1 MFGLG
6 MQELLV
12 ILVIAL
18 IVVGP
23 KQLPEIAKSLGRGLA
38 EFKRT
43 ADEFQSTVLADVRH
57 DPSPSP
63 LSRAA
68 RSQGRALGI
77 ERAEEGVADVPEV
90 LEPGTPVPAAQSEG
104 QPPMSSSTVLEVS
117 PLAEH
122 SQRPPAS

>member
-23 KQLPEIAKSLGRGLA
+23 KKLPEIAKSLGRGLA

-43 ADEFQSTVLADVRH
+43 TDEFSSSLLLAEGQAAPHARPTPV
-57 DPSPSP
+57 S
-63 LSRAA
+63 SR
-68 RSQGRALGI
+68 RQGRAPGI
-77 ERAEEGVADVPEV
+77 ERADEEVGLEAEV
-90 LEPGTPVPAAQSEG
+90 LEPSER
-104 QPPMSSSTVLEVS
+104 V
-117 PLAEH
+117 
-122 SQRPPAS
+122 R

>member
-23 KQLPEIAKSLGRGLA
+23 KKLPDIAKSLGRGLA

-43 ADEFQSTVLADVRH
+43 ADEFQSALLADVR
-57 DPSPSP
+57 PETSPPP
-63 LSRAA
+63 LSRAP
-68 RSQGRALGI
+68 RSRGRAPGI
-77 ERAEEGVADVPEV
+77 ERAEEGLEDAPET
-90 LEPGTPVPAAQSEG
+90 LEPGTPV
-104 QPPMSSSTVLEVS
+104 
-117 PLAEH
+117 
-122 SQRPPAS
+122 R

>member
-23 KQLPEIAKSLGRGLA
+23 KKLPDIAKSLGRGLA

-43 ADEFQSTVLADVRH
+43 AEEFQSTMLADGRA
-57 DPSPSP
+57 DPSPPP
-63 LSRAA
+63 LSRAPRLRGLA
-68 RSQGRALGI
+68 PGI
-77 ERAEEGVADVPEV
+77 ERAEEGVEDTSET
-90 LEPGTPVPAAQSEG
+90 LEPGERV
-104 QPPMSSSTVLEVS
+104 
-117 PLAEH
+117 
-122 SQRPPAS
+122 R

>member
-23 KQLPEIAKSLGRGLA
+23 QKLPELAKSLGRGLA

-43 ADEFQSTVLADVRH
+43 ADEFQSTMLADVQSEPR
-57 DPSPSP
+57 PWTLSLSPRGNA
-63 LSRAA
+63 RAP
-68 RSQGRALGI
+68 GI
-77 ERAEEGVADVPEV
+77 ERADEGVEEAPEA
-90 LEPGTPVPAAQSEG
+90 LEPGARV
-104 QPPMSSSTVLEVS
+104 
-117 PLAEH
+117 
-122 SQRPPAS
+122 

>member
-23 KQLPEIAKSLGRGLA
+23 KKLPEVAKSLGRGLA

-43 ADEFQSTVLADVRH
+43 ADEVSSSLLTEGQ
-57 DPSPSP
+57 
-63 LSRAA
+63 AA
-68 RSQGRALGI
+68 SHARPTAVSARRQGRAPGI
-77 ERAEEGVADVPEV
+77 ERGDEAVGLEAEV
-90 LEPGTPVPAAQSEG
+90 LEPGERA
-104 QPPMSSSTVLEVS
+104 
-117 PLAEH
+117 
-122 SQRPPAS
+122 R

>member
-23 KQLPEIAKSLGRGLA
+23 KQLPDIAKSLGRGLA

-43 ADEFQSTVLADVRH
+43 ADEFQRTLLADVNH
-57 DPSPSP
+57 ETSPPP
-63 LSRAA
+63 LSQAPRNK
-68 RSQGRALGI
+68 GRAPGI
-77 ERAEEGVADVPEV
+77 ERAEEPVEDAPET
-90 LEPGTPVPAAQSEG
+90 LEPGTPV
-104 QPPMSSSTVLEVS
+104 
-117 PLAEH
+117 
-122 SQRPPAS
+122 R

>member
-23 KQLPEIAKSLGRGLA
+23 KKLPDIAKSLGRGLA

-43 ADEFQSTVLADVRH
+43 ADEFQGTMLADAFH
-57 DPSPSP
+57 DPSLPP
-63 LSRAA
+63 QSRAQHS
-68 RSQGRALGI
+68 RGRAPGI
-77 ERAEEGVADVPEV
+77 ERAEERFEEMPEA
-90 LEPGTPVPAAQSEG
+90 LEPGTSLPY
-104 QPPMSSSTVLEVS
+104 
-117 PLAEH
+117 
-122 SQRPPAS
+122 

>member
-23 KQLPEIAKSLGRGLA
+23 QKLPELAKSLGRGLA

-43 ADEFQSTVLADVRH
+43 ADEFQSTMLADVQSEPR
-57 DPSPSP
+57 PRTLSLSPRGNA
-63 LSRAA
+63 RAP
-68 RSQGRALGI
+68 GI
-77 ERAEEGVADVPEV
+77 ERADEGVEEAPEA
-90 LEPGTPVPAAQSEG
+90 LEPGARV
-104 QPPMSSSTVLEVS
+104 
-117 PLAEH
+117 
-122 SQRPPAS
+122 

>member
-23 KQLPEIAKSLGRGLA
+23 KKLPDIAKSLGRGFA

-43 ADEFQSTVLADVRH
+43 ADEFQSTMLADALH
-57 DPSPSP
+57 DPSPPPQSP
-63 LSRAA
+63 AQRSR
-68 RSQGRALGI
+68 GRAPSI
-77 ERAEEGVADVPEV
+77 ERAEEGFEEAPEA
-90 LEPGTPVPAAQSEG
+90 LEPGTPLPHNG
-104 QPPMSSSTVLEVS
+104 
-117 PLAEH
+117 
-122 SQRPPAS
+122 